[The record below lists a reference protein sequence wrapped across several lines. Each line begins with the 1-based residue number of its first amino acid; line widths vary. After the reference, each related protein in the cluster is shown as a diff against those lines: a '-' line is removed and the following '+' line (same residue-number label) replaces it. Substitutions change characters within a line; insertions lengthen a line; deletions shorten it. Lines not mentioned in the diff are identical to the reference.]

1 MSSKVLTVYVWELR
15 KLVRQKRTYLG
26 LGAALIVPLLF
37 VAALHFQSGSPNDVA
52 FGRYVRESGLAVP
65 LVLLLFA
72 SIWLFPLITALVAGD
87 IIAAEDHNG
96 TLKTILTRSLDR
108 GHIFAGK
115 ALAAATY
122 AALALTLMGVVAV
135 IAGTLESGFNPL
147 TDLSGQPVSARRA
160 LVLVAAS
167 FLVYLVPILAIACF
181 GLCLSALTRNSAG
194 AVVGTLMFALL
205 MQLIGILPGLSG
217 AQPYLLSTQL
227 QAWQG
232 FFRVPTDWLPIVRGL
247 WVSAAYAVP
256 AVAVAYLTFL
266 RRDVTGG

>member
-1 MSSKVLTVYVWELR
+1 
-15 KLVRQKRTYLG
+15 
-26 LGAALIVPLLF
+26 
-37 VAALHFQSGSPNDVA
+37 
-52 FGRYVRESGLAVP
+52 
-65 LVLLLFA
+65 
-72 SIWLFPLITALVAGD
+72 
-87 IIAAEDHNG
+87 
-96 TLKTILTRSLDR
+96 
-108 GHIFAGK
+108 
-115 ALAAATY
+115 
-122 AALALTLMGVVAV
+122 MGIVAV

-147 TDLSGQPVSARRA
+147 TDLSGQPISAQRA
-160 LVLVAAS
+160 LALVAAS
-167 FLVYLVPILAIACF
+167 FLVYLVPMLAIACF
-181 GLCLSALTRNSAG
+181 GLCLSALTRNSAA